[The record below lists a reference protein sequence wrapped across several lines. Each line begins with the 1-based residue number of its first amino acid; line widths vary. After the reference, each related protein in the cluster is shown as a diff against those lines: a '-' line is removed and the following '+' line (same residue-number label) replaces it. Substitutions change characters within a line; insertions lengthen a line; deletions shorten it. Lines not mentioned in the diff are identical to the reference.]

1 MTTPNKPE
9 TSVSS
14 PERELTVREALEE
27 AVKWHSD
34 LYRNGGIEG
43 GYSPLLARWNAALK
57 TPSSLSTEP
66 EAEMTQPSDNSSTE
80 ISSEAEK
87 EDACGLSIPSC
98 KCVAD
103 PAATNE
109 AMAESPKAE
118 APQATEDNAING
130 HSPKVLED
138 LKMLVGEILDRID
151 MAPNDDPLPYVRE
164 YVDGIRKRLAK
175 SSPIEAPRV
184 EGELP
189 PPVDFLDYDYKS
201 PLSEYEI
208 QFAKNAWTSYD
219 DSGEQECG
227 PDTHE
232 ERVLIEFA
240 RKALLASQSE
250 VERLKERLASRFDQ
264 VAELAGRA
272 MLAEN
277 RLEYAGSVLIW
288 FLLASALYL
297 SVIVGLSRFGPD
309 SFVGLPKQSV
319 GFRKTRTNVN
329 FGWSKG
335 ESKPQLVAFTC
346 EAIVPDNACNI
357 DYKQTGIWISVLIA
371 GYFKAVFVDK
381 VNGESF
387 RFFHFRIENF
397 QASHTFPFFSRRV
410 TAGRS
415 GEYGSITRNIPRR
428 SCSSVGDA
436 DRNVPSSAISQKID
450 RLKIGLYRNIWTL
463 LPNKQINIL
472 LRNYNAGT
480 CGTSS
485 AKCSLSVFMS
495 NLETNQHHSRLI
507 SVNDYLPDN
516 RTELEKSAYSD
527 NECQPDIPS
536 IDAFL
541 FCYSLGFFGGFFI
554 AVYGACIYHQRRRLG
569 ASLIGLGGL
578 CGAIATAYFIFGLSG
593 GGECISIKQHDCQ
606 QQGQTLQ
613 HDGENVSQKF
623 VDAACPLMGGL
634 AAWSLQENTL
644 FGIEP
649 FSYLNWPVFPSPYG
663 GFLIPIYH
671 PLDGLWHLSLERRRP

>member
-309 SFVGLPKQSV
+309 S
-319 GFRKTRTNVN
+319 
-329 FGWSKG
+329 
-335 ESKPQLVAFTC
+335 
-346 EAIVPDNACNI
+346 
-357 DYKQTGIWISVLIA
+357 
-371 GYFKAVFVDK
+371 
-381 VNGESF
+381 
-387 RFFHFRIENF
+387 
-397 QASHTFPFFSRRV
+397 
-410 TAGRS
+410 
-415 GEYGSITRNIPRR
+415 
-428 SCSSVGDA
+428 
-436 DRNVPSSAISQKID
+436 
-450 RLKIGLYRNIWTL
+450 